1 MGGRVK
7 DVRHT
12 WGTREYGIWDM
23 GYGVWN
29 NREFG
34 VLFGIIE
41 ERQR

>member
-23 GYGVWN
+23 ENGMGSSEFCLGLLRSGSD
-29 NREFG
+29 RE
-34 VLFGIIE
+34 
-41 ERQR
+41 